1 MQREEAIDL
10 LPSAIRRV
18 QAEIRWRR
26 DSADHHLYKRRL
38 RRHLPLEAT
47 IEDYHGIIRTI
58 LTNDKAS
65 VYLCWY
71 DEGIFPAVTAKL
83 AGRLWLVMFS
93 LDGFMKSAFII
104 ENPGSY
110 LNKPNFEYIGLLS
123 EVMK

>member
-10 LPSAIRRV
+10 LPSSIRRV
-18 QAEIRWRR
+18 QAEIHWKPESAGRHLHTRR
-26 DSADHHLYKRRL
+26 VRG
-38 RRHLPLEAT
+38 HLPLEAT

-58 LTNDKAS
+58 LTNEKAS

-71 DEGIFPAVTAKL
+71 DEVVFPAVTTKL

-93 LDGFMKSAFII
+93 LGGIMESAFIV
-104 ENPGSY
+104 ENPNSY

-123 EVMK
+123 EVLG